1 MKVLKGENCM
11 FQILLHDLND
21 LEEFVETA
29 SKSDSEINL
38 ESGSIFIDAK
48 SFLGVLTMG
57 IHRKLRV
64 NVIGED
70 AEFVNRVQKF
80 AIG

>member
-1 MKVLKGENCM
+1 M

-21 LEEFVETA
+21 VEEFVETA

-38 ESGSIFIDAK
+38 ESGSVFIDAK

-57 IHRKLRV
+57 VRRKLKV

-70 AEFVNRVQKF
+70 AEFVNSVQKF
-80 AIG
+80 AVG